1 MTLAFKGFQ
10 ILSAILGA
18 NCLLDFK
25 TVAILPLVM
34 DLEEVFAQYEPELKI
49 TEDRLRDL
57 FNSRVFPI
65 PLIGKYLIDGG
76 GKRLRP
82 LILILSAEI
91 AGYKGDACLTLAG
104 IIESIHTASLLHDD
118 VIDGADIRR
127 GKSPAHSIW
136 GNQIV
141 ILVGDFLYSNALK
154 HAVMQKNQK
163 IMETL
168 SEATTRMTEGEI
180 LQLAKIGDPDI
191 TEEEY
196 LDIITAKTAVLISAA
211 CRIGAI
217 LGSVPGDM
225 ENALA
230 NFGMKTGIAFQMTDD
245 ILDYMADENKLG
257 KKLGKDL
264 KEGKITLPVISLL
277 KAAED
282 DEVEEVKGII
292 KEDLKKDGLKRIL
305 KLFIKYN
312 SIELSLKK
320 ARDLIA
326 DAKEDLAVFP
336 DSPAKEA
343 LFSVADYTLRRGK

>member
-1 MTLAFKGFQ
+1 M
-10 ILSAILGA
+10 
-18 NCLLDFK
+18 
-25 TVAILPLVM
+25 M
-34 DLEEVFAQYEPELKI
+34 DLEEVFGLYEPELRI
-49 TEDRLRDL
+49 TEDRLRGL
-57 FNSRVFPI
+57 FNSRAFPI

-91 AGYKGDACLTLAG
+91 AGYKEDACLTLAG

-118 VIDGADIRR
+118 VIDGAEIRR

-180 LQLAKIGDPDI
+180 LQLAKIGDTDI

-196 LDIITAKTAVLISAA
+196 LDIITAKTAALISAA

-217 LGSVPGDM
+217 LGSVSEDK
-225 ENALA
+225 ENALT

-245 ILDYMADENKLG
+245 TLDYMADEGKLG

-264 KEGKITLPVISLL
+264 KEGKITLPLIYLL
-277 KAAED
+277 KTATDTEI
-282 DEVEEVKGII
+282 EEVKGII
-292 KEDLKKDGLKRIL
+292 KDDLKKDGLKRIL
-305 KLFIKYN
+305 RLFTKYN

-320 ARDLIA
+320 ARDIIA
-326 DAKEDLAVFP
+326 DAKEELAVFP

-343 LFSVADYTLRRGK
+343 LLSVADYTLFRGK